1 LIEACIFDLDGVVTD
16 TAEYHYL
23 GWKKMADEANLHF
36 DRLINEHLRGVS
48 RKQSLQIILRH
59 NNKKLSEQKMKEMM
73 EKKNEYYQR
82 LLQEISEQDY
92 LPGIKA
98 LIISLRKIGIKTAID
113 YQRLLQ
119 EISEEDYL
127 PGIKALIISL
137 RKIGI
142 KTAIASASK
151 NAHVVIHNLKGERL
165 FDFIADGY
173 SVDKT
178 KPAPDLFLYAAKK
191 MEVSPSKSV
200 VFEDAE
206 AGIQA
211 ALSGGFLCVGIG
223 PEERVGKATLR
234 YSNTTEIQLEQIL
247 NLKR

>member
-1 LIEACIFDLDGVVTD
+1 MIEACIFDLDGVVTD

-73 EKKNEYYQR
+73 EKKNEY
-82 LLQEISEQDY
+82 
-92 LPGIKA
+92 
-98 LIISLRKIGIKTAID
+98 

>member
-1 LIEACIFDLDGVVTD
+1 MIEACIFDLDGVVTD

-23 GWKKMADEANLHF
+23 GWKKMADEANFHF
-36 DRLINEHLRGVS
+36 DRLINEQLRGVS
-48 RKQSLQIILRH
+48 RRQSLQIILRY
-59 NNKKLSEQKMKEMM
+59 NDEKLSEQKMKEMM
-73 EKKNEYYQR
+73 DKKNEY
-82 LLQEISEQDY
+82 
-92 LPGIKA
+92 
-98 LIISLRKIGIKTAID
+98 